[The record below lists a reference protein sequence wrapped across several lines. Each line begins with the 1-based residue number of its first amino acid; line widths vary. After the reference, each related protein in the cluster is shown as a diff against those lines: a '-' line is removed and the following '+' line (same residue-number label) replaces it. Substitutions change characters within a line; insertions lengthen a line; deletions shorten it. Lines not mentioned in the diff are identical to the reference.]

1 VGSAESRYR
10 PMVGSSERNSEFS
23 GYITDGNFLVRNI
36 DYNLPKKNRAR
47 TQLLTWLGKGCPM
60 YFHRCK

>member
-1 VGSAESRYR
+1 
-10 PMVGSSERNSEFS
+10 MVGSSERNSEFS
-23 GYITDGNFLVRNI
+23 RYITDGNFLVGSI